1 MRKYMNQKQKRSLPS
16 VERSVTQVDAPPWE
30 AYFAQELQASTR
42 TEPRRKDEFTAT
54 DAAIRLNMSRNC
66 TKAKLDKDVVAGKL
80 KSRIGRLEDGKPVTF
95 YSIA

>member
-1 MRKYMNQKQKRSLPS
+1 MKKHTTQSQSKSSPLVS
-16 VERSVTQVDAPPWE
+16 RSVTLVDPPPWE

-42 TEPRRKDEFTAT
+42 TEPRRADEFTAT
-54 DAAIRLNMSRNC
+54 DAANRLKMSRNC
-66 TKAKLDKDVVAGKL
+66 TKAKLDKDVVAGRL

>member
-42 TEPRRKDEFTAT
+42 TEPRRADEFSAT
-54 DAAIRLNMSRNC
+54 DASKRLNMARNSA
-66 TKAKLDKDVVAGKL
+66 KAKLDKDVVAGKL